1 MVGYAGLLSGLSDLD
16 FITAVLATSP
26 GGMSEMA
33 ATSQTLQ
40 YDVALVVAFQVVRAV
55 MVNSMA
61 TVYWTILSR
70 SGFLTL
76 VERVVGR
83 PPGGPPA
90 MQENRHR
97 RVGKGAVTAPC
108 PRGNNM
114 SGTRG
119 HGFAFAT
126 LQRFSGSACSA
137 P

>member
-1 MVGYAGLLSGLSDLD
+1 MGTVMVGYAGLLSGLSDLD

-33 ATSQTLQ
+33 ATAQTLHLS
-40 YDVALVVAFQVVRAV
+40 VALVVAFQVVRAV

-83 PPGGPPA
+83 PPGG
-90 MQENRHR
+90 
-97 RVGKGAVTAPC
+97 AP
-108 PRGNNM
+108 GNP
-114 SGTRG
+114 G
-119 HGFAFAT
+119 
-126 LQRFSGSACSA
+126 
-137 P
+137 